1 MPLTLSRRSMK
12 SLLLAACAGSMV
24 LAPLAA
30 AKPAPARHATGAKAK
45 EASASK
51 PVWAFEKSDVPLDPA
66 WRFGR
71 LPSGMRYI
79 IRPNTTPK
87 GEVMV
92 RMEVAAGSLDES
104 DAERGYAH
112 YVEHMAF
119 QGSTHVPSGEM
130 IRLLERLGLAF
141 GADTNAQTSFDHT
154 TYQLDLPRN
163 DPQLIDT
170 ALMLMRETASELT
183 FPAAQTTRER
193 GVVLAEKRD
202 RNSWSYRALENRL
215 NFIAPGAR
223 YVARMPIGVTPTLDA
238 ATPDTLRAFWAR
250 NYVPAKTTIIV
261 IGDIDPAA
269 VEAAIKAH
277 FATWKAKPS
286 PAAAKA
292 GPIDLANK
300 GHASIYLDPAS
311 PERIDITAEGPWLKE
326 PDTQAQRD
334 LDTLRSIGYGIIQR
348 RLQRQATQA
357 HPPFRG
363 ASFGT
368 SDMLKAGR
376 NTYLSVE
383 TDVGG
388 WHKGLIA
395 ATATLRRA
403 LDRGFTQAEVAEHI
417 ANLKTNAEHAAAA
430 QDTRSN
436 GVLLNNAFGLLREE
450 AVPSTP
456 AATLARIQKLI
467 PHITP
472 QSVLAA
478 LKTETVPLTEPLIR
492 FEGPKAPEGGEAA
505 LRAAWDEGVK
515 AALPEEAQQAEVPF
529 AYTDFGPAGTVAEDH
544 REPDRGIREIRFA
557 NGVRLNIKHTD
568 LAKDQV
574 MVAMSLDGGTML
586 NSKADPLA
594 VIMTQVLGNGGLGKH
609 SREDLRSM
617 LAGHSYSLGLTNG
630 GDTFISSAGVLPA
643 DLDLQMELMA
653 ALLTD
658 PGYRPEGEEPFRQS
672 IDTMFAQSRSTPG
685 AALVSQLGGI
695 LSDGDPRFT
704 RQPIEAYRAQNFA
717 RLKATISDRLAHGA
731 IEIGIVGDVNEDK
744 AIASVAHTLGA
755 LPVRE
760 AGFQPYAE
768 RRTRPFTANHTL
780 RIVRHAGAKDQSL
793 VYLVWLTR
801 DDSDPQEKQVL
812 NMLERVVR
820 IQLTETLRQ
829 KLGKAYSPGSSSENS
844 RIYKGFGL
852 FTINASVDVK
862 DLGATRAAI
871 RETLEAL
878 RDHGVSQDVFQRA
891 RAPLAESFDNAL
903 KSNAGWMGMTMRAQ
917 SEPDHIERN
926 LHAKE
931 RLMAVTPAQ
940 VQAAAQ
946 RYLTDAAAV
955 ESVVLPDAVDLPR
968 P

>member
-1 MPLTLSRRSMK
+1 M
-12 SLLLAACAGSMV
+12 LLAACAGSMV
-24 LAPLAA
+24 VVQPAMAKAA
-30 AKPAPARHATGAKAK
+30 AKPAPTKSAAKAK
-45 EASASK
+45 ETQ
-51 PVWAFEKSDVPLDPA
+51 PIWAFEKSDVPLDPA

-71 LPSGMRYI
+71 LASGMRYI

-92 RMEVAAGSLDES
+92 RMEVGAGSLDES

-130 IRLLERLGLAF
+130 VRLLERLGLAF

-163 DPQLIDT
+163 DPALIDT

-183 FPAAQTTRER
+183 FPAAETTRER

-223 YVARMPIGVTPTLDA
+223 YVARMPIGVTQTLDA

-250 NYVPAKTTIIV
+250 NYVPAKTTVIV
-261 IGDIDPAA
+261 IGDIDPVA

-277 FATWKAKPS
+277 FATWKAAPS

-300 GHASIYLDPAS
+300 GHTSIYLDPAS
-311 PERIDITAEGPWLKE
+311 PERIDITAEGRWLKE

-376 NTYLSVE
+376 NSYLSVE
-383 TDVGG
+383 TDIGK
-388 WHKGLIA
+388 WHDGLIA
-395 ATATLRRA
+395 ATGTLRRA
-403 LDRGFTQAEVAEHI
+403 LDTGFTQAEVAEHI
-417 ANLKTNAEHAAAA
+417 ANLKTNAEHATAA
-430 QDTRSN
+430 QDTRSS
-436 GVLLNNAFGLLREE
+436 GVLLGNAFALLRED
-450 AVPSTP
+450 AVPSSP
-456 AATLARIQKLI
+456 VATWARVQKLI

-472 QSVLAA
+472 ATVLAA
-478 LKTETVPLTEPLIR
+478 LKTEIVPLSDPLIR

-505 LRAAWDEGVK
+505 LRAAWEEGVK
-515 AALPEEAQQAEVPF
+515 SALPPEAQQAEVPF
-529 AYTDFGPAGTVAEDH
+529 AYTNFGPAGTVVDDH

-557 NGVRLNIKHTD
+557 NGVRLNLKHTD

-574 MVAMSLDGGTML
+574 MVTMSLDGGAML
-586 NSKADPLA
+586 ASKADPLA
-594 VIMTQVLGNGGLGKH
+594 VTMTSALGNGGLGKH
-609 SREDLRSM
+609 SREDLRTM
-617 LAGHSYSLGLTNG
+617 LAGHSYALALGNG
-630 GDTFISSAGVLPA
+630 GDTFISAAGILPA

-653 ALLTD
+653 ALITD
-658 PGYRPEGEEPFRQS
+658 PGYRPEGEVPFRQS
-672 IDTMFAQSRSTPG
+672 VDTMFAQSRSTPG
-685 AALVSQLGGI
+685 AALVSTLGGI

-704 RQPIEAYRAQNFA
+704 RQPIETYRAQNFA
-717 RLKATISDRLAHGA
+717 KLKATISDRLAHGA
-731 IEIGIVGDVNEDK
+731 IEVGIVGDMDEDK
-744 AIASVAHTLGA
+744 AIAAVAGTLGA

-760 AGFQPYAE
+760 ASFQPYAD
-768 RRTRPFTANHTL
+768 RRTRPFTANHAL

-793 VYLVWLTR
+793 IYLAWLTR

-844 RIYKGFGL
+844 RTYKGFGL

-871 RETLEAL
+871 RETLAAL

-891 RAPLAESFDNAL
+891 RAPLAEGFDNAL
-903 KSNAGWMGMTMRAQ
+903 KTNAGWMGLVMRAQ

-946 RYLTDAAAV
+946 HYLTDAGAV
-955 ESVVLPDAVDLPR
+955 ESVVLPDGVDLPK

>member
-1 MPLTLSRRSMK
+1 MK
-12 SLLLAACAGSMV
+12 ALLLAACAGSMV
-24 LAPLAA
+24 LVQPAV
-30 AKPAPARHATGAKAK
+30 AKPATSKAGTKAK
-45 EASASK
+45 EAAK
-51 PVWAFEKSDVPLDPA
+51 PIWAFEKSDVPLDPA

-71 LPSGMRYI
+71 LPNGMRYI

-87 GEVMV
+87 GEVLV

-163 DPQLIDT
+163 DASLIDT

-183 FPAAQTTRER
+183 FPAAETTRER

-202 RNSWSYRALENRL
+202 RNSWSYRALEDRL
-215 NFIAPGAR
+215 KFTAPGAR
-223 YVARMPIGVTPTLDA
+223 FAQRLPIGTTEALNA
-238 ATPDTLRAFWAR
+238 ATPDTLRAFWSR
-250 NYVPAKTTIIV
+250 HYVPARTTVIV

-269 VEAAIKAH
+269 VESAIKAH
-277 FATWKAKPS
+277 FTSWKSAHNPPEEKG
-286 PAAAKA
+286 

-300 GHASIYLDPAS
+300 GHTSIYLDPAS
-311 PERIDITAEGPWLKE
+311 PERIDITAQGPWPEE

-334 LDTLRSIGYGIIQR
+334 EDTLRSIGYGIIQR
-348 RLQRQATQA
+348 RLQRLAAQAN
-357 HPPFRG
+357 PPYRG
-363 ASFGT
+363 AGFGT
-368 SDMLKAGR
+368 SGLQKAGR
-376 NTYLSVE
+376 ATTLMVE

-395 ATATLRRA
+395 AVSTLHRA
-403 LDRGFTQAEVAEHI
+403 LDRGFTKAEVAEQV

-430 QDTRSN
+430 QDTRGS
-436 GVLLNNAFGLLREE
+436 GLLLGNAFALLRDDT
-450 AVPSTP
+450 VPSTP
-456 AATLARIQKLI
+456 VATDARIQALI
-467 PHITP
+467 PRITP
-472 QSVLAA
+472 EAVLAA
-478 LKTETVPLTEPLIR
+478 LKTEAVPFDDPLIR
-492 FEGPKAPEGGEAA
+492 FEGPKAPVGGAAA

-515 AALPEEAQQAEVPF
+515 AALPDDAQQAETPF
-529 AYTDFGPAGTVAEDH
+529 AYKDFGPAGKVVSDQ
-544 REPDRGIREIRFA
+544 REPTRGIREIRFA
-557 NGVRLNIKHTD
+557 NGVRLNLKHTD

-574 MVAMSLDGGTML
+574 MVSMSVDGGTML
-586 NSKADPLA
+586 ATKADPLA
-594 VIMTQVLGNGGLGKH
+594 VSMTSALGSGGLGKH
-609 SREDLRSM
+609 SREDLRSI
-617 LAGHSYSLGLTNG
+617 LAGHSYGLGLSNG
-630 GDTFISSAGVLPA
+630 GDTFISAAGVLPA

-658 PGYRPEGEEPFRQS
+658 PGYRPEGEVPFRQS
-672 IDTMFAQSRSTPG
+672 VDTMFAQSISTPA

-704 RQPIEAYRAQNFA
+704 RQSIIAYRAQNFTK
-717 RLKATISDRLAHGA
+717 LKAAISDRLAHGA
-731 IEIGIVGDVNEDK
+731 IEVGIVGDVNEDK
-744 AIASVAHTLGA
+744 AIASVARTLGA
-755 LPVRE
+755 LPPRE
-760 AGFQPYAE
+760 PEFQPYAD

-780 RIVRHAGAKDQSL
+780 RVVRHEGAKDQSL
-793 VYLVWLTR
+793 VYLAWLTR

-829 KLGKAYSPGSSSENS
+829 KLGKAYSPGSSSDNS
-844 RIYKGFGL
+844 RFYKGFGL

-862 DLGATRAAI
+862 ELNATRAAI
-871 RETLEAL
+871 REALATL
-878 RDHGVSQDVFQRA
+878 RDQGVSQDVFQRA
-891 RAPLAESFDNAL
+891 RAPLAEGFDNAL
-903 KSNAGWMGMTMRAQ
+903 KSNAGWMGLTMRAQ

-926 LHAKE
+926 LHAKA
-931 RLMAVTPAQ
+931 RLMAVTPQQ

-946 RYLTDAAAV
+946 HYLSDASAV
-955 ESVVLPDAVDLPR
+955 ETVVLPAGVDLPK